1 MSRRAYSSAASLLAL
16 TVGLATDALTA
27 QEWRIVDLE
36 GQRIPGRPVGF
47 ADGALQIES
56 DGEQRAVAL
65 GDLEALEH
73 AGAAPLPGAIPQGR
87 VWLRSGLAL
96 PARALTGVESPTGG
110 TVVRTD
116 VGLGEDHAVDLPLI
130 RLAALRFASTES
142 AGDYRGF
149 EEALQSPPTT
159 EDLLFAIDTRRD
171 RITRLS
177 VRVLGFGADALQV
190 EFRGR
195 EEALPYDQVHGIVLG
210 TDHGVAP
217 EPLAEPTVA
226 ITLAPRDGAA
236 IHVVGRITGLAD
248 GRLRIATADGF
259 ELPLPLASVAR
270 IAVRSDKLAWLSQ
283 REPAKA
289 EQVAAF
295 DQTRPWLRDRA
306 PGGEGFVLGGET
318 YGRGLCLIPRTR
330 LEFALDPGRF
340 DVFEAVVGIDERG
353 GGGQANARLRVL
365 LDDEVVWEADAV
377 TRATPPARLR
387 LPLNGASRL
396 VLEADFGKNFDL
408 GDHCAF
414 AQARLLKL

>member
-1 MSRRAYSSAASLLAL
+1 MSRRAYPSATSLLAL
-16 TVGLATDALTA
+16 TVGLATELPA
-27 QEWRIVDLE
+27 QEWRIFDLE
-36 GQRIPGRPVGF
+36 GTRIPGRPVGF
-47 ADGALQIES
+47 ADGALQIAS
-56 DGEQRAVAL
+56 DGGQRAVAL

-73 AGAAPLPGAIPQGR
+73 TDAAPLAGTLPQGR

-96 PARALTGVESPTGG
+96 PARALAGVESPAGG
-110 TVVRTD
+110 TAVRTD

-177 VRVLGFGADALQV
+177 VRVLGFAAGALQV

-210 TDHGVAP
+210 TDHGIAP

-248 GRLRIATADGF
+248 GRLRVATADGF

-353 GGGQANARLRVL
+353 GGGQANATLRVL
-365 LDDEVVWEADAV
+365 LDDEVVWEAEAV
-377 TRATPPARLR
+377 SRATPPARLR
-387 LPLNGASRL
+387 LPLNGAARL